1 MIRKVVL
8 KNFKRFEDV
17 TFDVPGHLVL
27 AGPNNTGKTTLL
39 QAIAAW
45 SFGYAKWAELG
56 DTNPR
61 ANGYT
66 WQDLERG
73 QFSAVALRSFDLL
86 WNNRL
91 RDRPLEVG
99 IQFDGYPG
107 LMTMEFR
114 FRAPGLAQVRPT
126 RGTDVLALGFS
137 LAFSTT
143 FIPAIAGLAREER
156 QLADQASL
164 YDLLAQARAGEVLRN
179 LLVLAHQKDDAWIAL
194 NEALTRMFGLVML
207 PPLRG
212 AELICEY
219 KRADQLN
226 VENAPKFDVST
237 AGSGVLQ
244 VLLVLSLMLTQ
255 TGRVL
260 LIDEPDAHLHLILQK
275 TIYSELRAIAA
286 RNKCQLFIAS
296 HSEELINSVDP
307 RELCLMYGTPRL
319 VADSEE
325 KANLV
330 RSFGVLTHGDLL
342 EANGAKGVLYT
353 EDFTDLDILEAFA
366 RVLKDDAAL
375 QLLTTK
381 LVKKRIKA
389 AAPDGL
395 GNIGPAKHWDM
406 LKLVSADLSAVE
418 LLDKDSGNQGVDLIT
433 GDATRMQRLRWRYY
447 EIESYLLA
455 PPAWKR
461 FLEAQ
466 LGPGQASIAAV
477 AAALTEL
484 DGLFEASFR
493 ENYLHP
499 SQLQEIALQ
508 EKAVSKTL
516 IPAMLQAAGLH
527 NFPKNRLFELARH
540 FQPEEVHP
548 EVAEKLLRLK
558 QAFGVMPIAAAP
570 NAPAEGA

>member
-17 TFDVPGHLVL
+17 TFEVPGHLVL

-99 IQFDGYPG
+99 IQFDGHAG

-114 FRAPGLAQVRPT
+114 FRAPGLAQVRPK
-126 RGTDVLALGFS
+126 RDTDAMLLGLS

-156 QLADQASL
+156 RLADQESL
-164 YDLLAQARAGEVLRN
+164 FDLLAQARAGEVLRN
-179 LLVLAHQKDDAWIAL
+179 LLVLAHQKNDAWIAL
-194 NEALTRMFGLVML
+194 NEALSRMFGIVML
-207 PPLRG
+207 PPIRG

-219 KRADQLN
+219 KSADQID
-226 VENAPKFDVST
+226 NANATKFDVAS

-260 LIDEPDAHLHLILQK
+260 LIDEPDAHLHLILQR
-275 TIYSELRAIAA
+275 TIYNELRAIAV
-286 RNKCQLFIAS
+286 RNGCQLFIAT

-319 VADSEE
+319 VASDEE

-330 RSFGVLTHGDLL
+330 RSLGSFTHGDLL
-342 EANGAKGVLYT
+342 HANGARGVLYA
-353 EDFTDLDILEAFA
+353 EDYTDFDLLANFA
-366 RVLKDDAAL
+366 RALGDEAAL
-375 QLLTTK
+375 KLLT
-381 LVKKRIKA
+381 VQIVRKRAKA
-389 AAPDGL
+389 EQPEGL
-395 GNIGPAKHWDM
+395 GKLSPAEHWKM
-406 LKLVSADLSAVE
+406 LKLVNAE
-418 LLDKDSGNQGVDLIT
+418 LPAAELIDGDSKNAGDELIT
-433 GDATRMQRLRWRYY
+433 GNATRMQRLRWRYY
-447 EIESYLLA
+447 EIESYLLI
-455 PPAWKR
+455 PRTWER
-461 FLEAQ
+461 FLDAQ
-466 LGPGQASIAAV
+466 LGA
-477 AAALTEL
+477 TL
-484 DGLFEASFR
+484 DS
-493 ENYLHP
+493 
-499 SQLQEIALQ
+499 EIAYGAAMQELEKKLEKSYHDAPLQ
-508 EKAVSKTL
+508 PSDLQARYLQTEPVSKTL
-516 IPAMLQAAGLH
+516 IPAMLQAAGLN
-527 NFPKNRLFELARH
+527 NFPKNRYSEIAALM
-540 FQPEEVHP
+540 QPEDVHP
-548 EVAEKLLRLK
+548 EIKGKLLKLK
-558 QAFGVMPIAAAP
+558 QAFGIEPLPAAP
-570 NAPAEGA
+570 ANPV